1 MNVFI
6 EKTSK
11 ENMTS
16 DNTET
21 YIERFEKAIAQLEAD
36 AKKLLN
42 DITQARSRR
51 NRKHRAKI

>member
-1 MNVFI
+1 
-6 EKTSK
+6 
-11 ENMTS
+11 MTS